1 MVDSIFEYESEEKQ
15 NINIME
21 YKTKTEKPFEIK
33 EKDTRHLQIAE
44 QFAHEMMNSFNSQE
58 QNEILQHVKHI
69 FQQERMIEIEKVEAR
84 LSFLKETLKTL

>member
-69 FQQERMIEIEKVEAR
+69 FQQERMIEIDKVEAR

>member
-21 YKTKTEKPFEIK
+21 HKTKIKNPFEIK
-33 EKDTRHLQIAE
+33 EKDTKHLQIAE

>member
-84 LSFLKETLKTL
+84 LSFLRETLKTL